1 MMNLHSFSE
10 ESLPPDVR
18 QDIPM
23 MATSSSLSS
32 EESTEEMV
40 GAGQYVGGEEEE
52 GEWFSVEEPDV
63 SAMM

>member
-1 MMNLHSFSE
+1 M
-10 ESLPPDVR
+10 
-18 QDIPM
+18 PM

-52 GEWFSVEEPDV
+52 GEWFSVEESEV